1 MSLSCCV
8 SVKFRRNVEDYRG
21 IPEEV
26 TVAIPVGLLQKMIMF
41 IYICFYYMVLQI
53 LNTYFLLYCRLQVF
67 IFSVDYLCSF
77 HKVIKIISLR
87 GRL

>member
-41 IYICFYYMVLQI
+41 IYM
-53 LNTYFLLYCRLQVF
+53 FLIYGF
-67 IFSVDYLCSF
+67 TDFKYIFSPL
-77 HKVIKIISLR
+77 L
-87 GRL
+87 